1 MIKVCSQNDRPA
13 SPEKNYSQLRNLPE
27 LAELAA
33 AAAVAVAAAVASAA
47 VAQCCC
53 RFFRRSH
60 YDGGITAHTHTIVI
74 AKNPIFARK
83 NPTQSVPP
91 FSSPAIFDDFFA
103 KKKNGI

>member
-27 LAELAA
+27 LADPAA
-33 AAAVAVAAAVASAA
+33 TAAVAAAAAVASAA
-47 VAQCCC
+47 VAQ
-53 RFFRRSH
+53 SVAAVSLEEV
-60 YDGGITAHTHTIVI
+60 ITMPALRHTHTIVI

-91 FSSPAIFDDFFA
+91 PFFF
-103 KKKNGI
+103 